1 MKRGERKEEESTA
14 VKDKEEAPKREEK
27 CGSESVPP
35 LICSLSFSN
44 SPQVMVPWMVPQIP
58 TPAFIPGTSLSQW
71 FLSGACPPSHS
82 DPQLYQSSDTMVGDA
97 MPFRWSEKWGWCV
110 FFDQV
115 DF

>member
-58 TPAFIPGTSLSQW
+58 TPAFTPETSLSQW
-71 FLSGACPPSHS
+71 FLSGARPPKS
-82 DPQLYQSSDTMVGDA
+82 L
-97 MPFRWSEKWGWCV
+97 
-110 FFDQV
+110 
-115 DF
+115 